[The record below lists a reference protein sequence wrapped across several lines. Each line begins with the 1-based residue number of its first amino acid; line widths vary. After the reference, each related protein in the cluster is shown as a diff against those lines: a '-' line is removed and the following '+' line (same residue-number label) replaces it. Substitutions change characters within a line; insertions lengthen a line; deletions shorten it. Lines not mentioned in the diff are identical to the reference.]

1 MNNKNNNSRFFEFH
15 YLSKDN
21 LLEIIINNFLNF
33 STKHPKLIQFGFV
46 LIGFFV
52 LILMTGHY
60 SEIIDVRD
68 GFTRAIE
75 KGDIVPVTSFSDS
88 ISMLM
93 RGQLPPQFVR
103 IPEMTFLNPQF
114 NFSSGYILLSLL
126 IMFGRIPLVDSLS
139 WCKNNWTKLLSFLPI
154 AYISGFLIIPTI
166 VSFITGEYQTS
177 SFWDMPIF
185 VTDYANFLMYK
196 WFPVEIYDPEIE
208 EFEDSALVF
217 EITRSISASILFAI
231 ELIREVLLGGVK
243 TIVTFTSWDWID
255 ENPWA
260 VWPALPWTVVCLSAT
275 MMGYA
280 LQGKNLAFLAGFST
294 IYISV
299 FGQWQPSMETLSFV
313 LIAAPISFI
322 LGLGFGIWSFKS
334 RSVETAIMPLL
345 NVAQTM
351 PHFSYLVP
359 VMVFFGI
366 GDQAGAIATVIFATP
381 PMIRLTLLGLKKVS
395 PEVVD
400 AGMMSGCSNYQ
411 LMFKVLIPT
420 ARRDILIGVNQVIMQ
435 CLAMAVIASFIG
447 AKGLGF
453 NLLLALNQLRVGQAL
468 ELGICIVLI
477 AVVLD
482 KLSLAWANKQTDYF
496 ADLPFIYRHKWS
508 LFFLVIL
515 IVGSVFSYLGTFFFK
530 DTINYLY
537 LIPHNKGVTLEP
549 MLQGGIDWFI
559 DTFFFALQG
568 FNKWLIVD
576 VLFPMREAY
585 LSMPVIATFF
595 LIMGIGYIV
604 GGLRSALI
612 VGSFLLF
619 IALLEWWE
627 RALITAYMASFGVI
641 ISAIIGITIGTLCAQ
656 NKYATKVIL
665 LVCDTFQTFPS
676 FVYLIPVMILF
687 GVTDTSVLIAVIVYA
702 TIPATRYTVEGLRS
716 VPDSLHDA
724 GSMSGVNRMQRW
736 LKIELP
742 LAFPHIML
750 GINQTVIFALFM
762 VIIGA
767 FIGTED
773 LGQYIIKALSDKQ
786 GIGNGLLLGL
796 CVAFIGLAV
805 DHIIQTWA
813 KERRK
818 LLGID

>member
-1 MNNKNNNSRFFEFH
+1 MDFLTKNKKLVQLAVVFF
-15 YLSKDN
+15 
-21 LLEIIINNFLNF
+21 
-33 STKHPKLIQFGFV
+33 
-46 LIGFFV
+46 GFFV
-52 LILMTGHY
+52 LVLMTGQY

-68 GFTRAIE
+68 GFTNAVE
-75 KGDIVPVTSFSDS
+75 DGKIVAVTGFSES
-88 ISMLM
+88 ISMILS
-93 RGQLPPQFVR
+93 GQLPPQLVR
-103 IPEMTFLNPQF
+103 IPQLNFLNPVVS
-114 NFSSGYILLSLL
+114 NSGIYLFVSLMIIL
-126 IMFGRIPLVDSLS
+126 GLVFRNYYSVSQSKIINPAGWL
-139 WCKNNWTKLLSFLPI
+139 KENWTKLFSYSIVSFFAGL
-154 AYISGFLIIPTI
+154 FIIPTLVTWI
-166 VSFITGEYQTS
+166 FGNPGSS
-177 SFWDMPIF
+177 SFWNLPTI
-185 VTDYANFLMYK
+185 VTDFANFLMYD
-196 WFPVEIYDPEIE
+196 WFPVQVYDPDIE
-208 EFEDSALVF
+208 EFEDKALIF
-217 EITRSISASILFAI
+217 QITRGISAGLLFSI
-231 ELIREVLLGGVK
+231 ELIREILLGGIK

-260 VWPALPWTVVCLSAT
+260 VWPALPWTVVCVTAT

-280 LQGKNLAFLAGFST
+280 LQGRGLAILAAFST

-313 LIAAPISFI
+313 LIAAPVSFV
-322 LGLGFGIWSFKS
+322 LGLFFGVWSFKS
-334 RSVETAIMPLL
+334 KTVESTLTPFL
-345 NVAQTM
+345 NIAQTM

-366 GDQAGAIATVIFATP
+366 GDQAGAIATIIFATP

-395 PEVVD
+395 PEVLD
-400 AGMMSGCSNYQ
+400 AGMMSGCTSSQ

-453 NLLLALNQLRVGQAL
+453 NLLLALNQLRVGLAM

-477 AVVLD
+477 AVLLD

-496 ADLPFIYRHKWS
+496 ADLPFIQRHKWPL
-508 LFFLVIL
+508 LFVVIL
-515 IVGSVFSYLGTFFFK
+515 FSGSIIAYVGTFVFNGG
-530 DTINYLY
+530 INYFY

-549 MLQGGIDWFI
+549 ILQGGIDWFL

-568 FNKWLIVD
+568 FNEWLIVD

-585 LSMPVIATFF
+585 LSMPVVATFF
-595 LIMGIGYIV
+595 LVMGIGYIV
-604 GGLRSALI
+604 GGVRSALI

-619 IALLEWWE
+619 IAVLEWWE

-641 ISAIIGITIGTLCAQ
+641 VSGIIGITVGSLCAQ
-656 NKYATKVIL
+656 SRAATKVIL
-665 LVCDTFQTFPS
+665 LICDTFQTFPS

-687 GVTDTSVLIAVIVYA
+687 GITDTSVLIAVIVYA
-702 TIPATRYTVEGLRS
+702 TIPATRYTVEGLIS
-716 VPDSLHDA
+716 VPESLQDA
-724 GSMSGVNRMQRW
+724 GSMSGVTKMQRW

-742 LAFPHIML
+742 LAFPHIIL

-796 CVAFIGLAV
+796 CVAAIGLTV
-805 DHIIQTWA
+805 DHLIQTWA
-813 KERRK
+813 TQRRK